1 MTKVLR
7 TMILAWLT
15 GYAMPGFTEGNGI
28 DLLKQCTEAIKVMD
42 GVADP
47 NTIDVVDAE
56 RCMGVID
63 GFAGAASFY
72 ESQPGSPGAICF
84 PAEVT
89 TIGQSVRVVD
99 KYLQSH
105 PEQLHEPATVLIFGA
120 FLAAYPCP

>member
-1 MTKVLR
+1 MTLV
-7 TMILAWLT
+7 WLT
-15 GYAMPGFTEGNGI
+15 GYAMPGFTGGSGV
-28 DLLKQCTEAIKVMD
+28 DLLKQCTQAIKVMD
-42 GVADP
+42 GVVDP

-56 RCMGVID
+56 RCMGLID
-63 GFAGAASFY
+63 GFAGAAAFY

-99 KYLQSH
+99 KHLQSH

>member
-56 RCMGVID
+56 RCMGLID
-63 GFAGAASFY
+63 GFAGAAAFY
-72 ESQPGSPGAICF
+72 ESKSGSPRAICF
-84 PAEVT
+84 PTEGT
-89 TIGQSVRVVD
+89 TIGQSVRIVD

-105 PEQLHEPATVLIFGA
+105 PEQLHEPSTVLIFGA